1 MQRIEINIHTTNCLH
16 VRAAATLIA
25 ELNTTI
31 KDTRILKKIF
41 ILYKGK
47 KSPIMNLLSIAS
59 FKIKK
64 GDKVIIQFEEDV
76 SMSIIEEMKNYL
88 EEEKVN
94 YIEQNQTGH
103 LLLENFI
110 AIEEIFSRLSH

>member
-1 MQRIEINIHTTNCLH
+1 MCFYACIIMECSLIMQRIEINIHTTNGLH

-47 KSPIMNLLSIAS
+47 KSPIMYLSYLL
-59 FKIKK
+59 
-64 GDKVIIQFEEDV
+64 
-76 SMSIIEEMKNYL
+76 
-88 EEEKVN
+88 
-94 YIEQNQTGH
+94 H
-103 LLLENFI
+103 LL
-110 AIEEIFSRLSH
+110 R